1 MHRFWAW
8 INRLKSGGSVVSK
21 MYLLNVSKSFGQF
34 MRNQIE
40 TEQILRIDAL
50 EVDVQSVRLSH
61 MKIEELEIAIPVAQL
76 YQRIVLLISMD
87 DLTVAQ

>member
-1 MHRFWAW
+1 
-8 INRLKSGGSVVSK
+8 
-21 MYLLNVSKSFGQF
+21 

>member
-1 MHRFWAW
+1 
-8 INRLKSGGSVVSK
+8 
-21 MYLLNVSKSFGQF
+21 
-34 MRNQIE
+34 
-40 TEQILRIDAL
+40 
-50 EVDVQSVRLSH
+50 

>member
-1 MHRFWAW
+1 
-8 INRLKSGGSVVSK
+8 
-21 MYLLNVSKSFGQF
+21 

-76 YQRIVLLISMD
+76 YQRIVFLISMD